1 LDSLEFIKNGWDAE
15 ANSWNI
21 NSKDYL
27 IDFYKNF
34 HDTDFDYFNLLF
46 EGSNTKNSHVLEYG
60 CGWGRNIK
68 NFSSNFKYIDGC
80 DISENQ
86 IKKAKSYL
94 VDVKNY
100 SLFVTDGQ
108 TINRSDNFYD
118 FVYSTLVLSYITS
131 NIVRTSIFKEVYRV
145 LKNGGKFSFQL
156 GLHPILSPELSRVS
170 NIYMYNYENLSSIFN
185 RLDIGKEE
193 NLKNTLEQIGFKN
206 YKSKITN
213 IKDDFYEGFSFKTQI
228 GYDKFLWVTVEK

>member
-68 NFSSNFKYIDGC
+68 NFSNNFKYIDGC

-100 SLFVTDGQ
+100 SLFVTD
-108 TINRSDNFYD
+108 
-118 FVYSTLVLSYITS
+118 
-131 NIVRTSIFKEVYRV
+131 
-145 LKNGGKFSFQL
+145 GKFSFQL

-213 IKDDFYEGFSFKTQI
+213 IKDDFYEGFSFKTQM